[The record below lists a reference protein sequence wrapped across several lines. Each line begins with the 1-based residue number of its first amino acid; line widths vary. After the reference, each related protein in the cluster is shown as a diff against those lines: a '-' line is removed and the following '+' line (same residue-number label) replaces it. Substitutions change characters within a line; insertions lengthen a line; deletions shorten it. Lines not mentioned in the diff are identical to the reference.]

1 MDPMGPHKP
10 MALESPHKKINVSN
24 KRFTFD
30 DINTTT
36 INTKWFLLQIRDIL
50 MMKAY

>member
-1 MDPMGPHKP
+1 MWPHKP
-10 MALESPHKKINVSN
+10 MALQSPHKKINVSK

-30 DINTTT
+30 DLNTMT

-50 MMKAY
+50 TMKAY

>member
-1 MDPMGPHKP
+1 
-10 MALESPHKKINVSN
+10 MAPQSPYKKINANN

-36 INTKWFLLQIRDIL
+36 KYTKWFLLQIRDIL